1 MVFGVLTRDIN
12 YFQII
17 PYKKHPLQEA
27 IIPYKKH
34 GPWCWTQSKP
44 NPKWTHKANS
54 DPTPNPNPQPKPN

>member
-17 PYKKHPLQEA
+17 PYKKQLFLTRSMDPGA
-27 IIPYKKH
+27 
-34 GPWCWTQSKP
+34 GPKSKP